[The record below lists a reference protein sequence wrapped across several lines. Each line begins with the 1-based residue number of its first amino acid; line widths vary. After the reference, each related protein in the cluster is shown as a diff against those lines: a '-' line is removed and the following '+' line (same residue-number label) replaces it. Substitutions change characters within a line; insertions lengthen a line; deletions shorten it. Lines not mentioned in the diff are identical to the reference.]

1 MPIDD
6 AGRFDAAAFYGALDA
21 RRIERGM
28 SWREVA
34 GETGVAAST
43 MTRTRLGGRLE
54 VDGTLAMVR
63 WLGRT
68 MESFTYGQIR
78 GGRG

>member
-6 AGRFDAAAFYGALDA
+6 DGRFDAAALYRALDA
-21 RRIERGM
+21 RRIARDI

-34 GETGVAAST
+34 SETGVAVST
-43 MTRTRLGGRLE
+43 MTRTKLGGRLE

-68 MESFTYGQIR
+68 MESFTYGQAR
-78 GGRG
+78 GRRS